1 MATYDALN
9 TRQFGIEQHMLS
21 QGNMD
26 QLANRVRGYQN
37 MTSNVYRPAFS
48 ADYASVRSQP
58 SGTAFGGQG
67 VGDTGGMG
75 GGM

>member
-1 MATYDALN
+1 MANYDALN

-26 QLANRVRGYQN
+26 HLMNRVRGYQN
-37 MTSNVYRPAFS
+37 MTSNIYRPAFS
-48 ADYASVRSQP
+48 ADYSTVRAMP
-58 SGTAFGGQG
+58 SGTAFGGGQSAG
-67 VGDTGGMG
+67 GDIG